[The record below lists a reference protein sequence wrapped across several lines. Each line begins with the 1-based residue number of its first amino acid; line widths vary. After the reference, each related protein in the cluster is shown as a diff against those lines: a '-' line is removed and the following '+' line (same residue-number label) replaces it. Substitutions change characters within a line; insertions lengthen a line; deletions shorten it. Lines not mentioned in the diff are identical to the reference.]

1 MPARAYL
8 PLFFLAGTGLSGC
21 AAISSPEGGAR
32 DTVPPKLVSTQPA
45 DRAVNVT
52 GRTIRL
58 EFSEPVQVKD
68 LTKNLLVAP
77 LLSDANKYKVR
88 EERNA
93 IELQFEKPFE
103 ANTTYSFNFR
113 EAISDI
119 TESNPAADVI
129 LSFSTGAALDSGSV
143 QGRVL
148 DLLTQAPAADVSVV
162 LYPETDTAN
171 IRRGRPYYLART
183 DKEGQFALRNLKIG
197 RFRVFALADK
207 NQTSRYEEGEKIAY
221 LPEVLAVRPGLD
233 SVQLLLTRPDS
244 RPPIIL
250 SQKAEAARFAVTY
263 NEGVR
268 SAALASLAG
277 SAVPTELL
285 QVTEAGKRVNLYQTP
300 ALPAGRYLLAATD
313 SVGNVARDT
322 VSVKFAAA
330 TPGTTPSIP
339 WTIEGNAKEVYRQG
353 QITLKFSEP
362 LRLEP
367 KKQVGV
373 LVEDSTTRRPLQ
385 PASVV
390 LSPDRTQLTVALN
403 TRARNNVTLVLDS
416 TVVQSVTGQSLRLRP
431 MRFTVT
437 DQSTTG
443 TVAGTV
449 QTAAKRRFELQLLD
463 EKGNMVRSLSS
474 PKTFRL
480 ENLAPGTYRI
490 RVLIDAN
497 GDGRWQAGD
506 PQLLVLPEPVFI
518 YAQPIQVRANW
529 EVEDVRVAF

>member
-8 PLFFLAGTGLSGC
+8 PLFFLVGTVLSGC

-32 DTVPPKLVSTQPA
+32 DTVPPKLVSTQPT

-77 LLSDANKYKVR
+77 LLSEANKYKVR

-103 ANTTYSFNFR
+103 PNTTYSFNFR

-119 TESNPAADVI
+119 TESNPATDVI

-143 QGRVL
+143 KGSVR

-162 LYPETDTAN
+162 LYPEADTAN

-183 DKEGQFALRNLKIG
+183 DKEGQFTLRNLKEG
-197 RFRVFALADK
+197 RFRLFALADK

-221 LPEVLAVRPGLD
+221 LPEMLTVRPGID

-250 SQKAEAARFAVTY
+250 SQKAETGRFAVSY

-268 SAALASLAG
+268 TAALSALAG
-277 SAVPTELL
+277 NAVAPELL
-285 QVTEAGKRVNLYQTP
+285 QVAEAGKRVNLYQTA
-300 ALPAGRYLLAATD
+300 ALQAGRYLLAATD
-313 SVGNVARDT
+313 SAGNTARDT
-322 VSVKFAAA
+322 VNVKFAPAPPTA
-330 TPGTTPSIP
+330 SAGLP

-353 QITLKFSEP
+353 QIVIKFSEP

-367 KKQVGV
+367 KKPVGV

-385 PASVV
+385 PANIV

-403 TRARNNVTLVLDS
+403 TRARNYVTLLLDS

-431 MRFTVT
+431 MRFVLTE
-437 DQSTTG
+437 QSTTG

-449 QTAAKRRFELQLLD
+449 QTAPKRRFELQLLD
-463 EKGNMVRSLSS
+463 EKGNLVRSLLS
-474 PKTFRL
+474 PKTFRFD
-480 ENLAPGTYRI
+480 NLAPGSYRI
-490 RVLIDAN
+490 RVLVDAN

-506 PQLLVLPEPVFI
+506 PQLRQVPEPVFI
-518 YAQPIQVRANW
+518 YPQPIQVRANW
-529 EVEDVRVAF
+529 EVEDIRVSF